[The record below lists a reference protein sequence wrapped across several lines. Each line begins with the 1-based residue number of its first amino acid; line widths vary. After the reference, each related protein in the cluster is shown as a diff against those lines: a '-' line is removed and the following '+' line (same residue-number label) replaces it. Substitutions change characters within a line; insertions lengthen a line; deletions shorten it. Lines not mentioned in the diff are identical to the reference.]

1 MPDKPLTFNDPASTD
16 LASKD
21 PGSNSPGSNIPILSI
36 RGLGEEISSL
46 SHLPWT
52 IPLELWPEDPTLALQ
67 RGISRHVVR
76 LVRSIPDFEA
86 TTTPLPDHEI
96 YAVKET
102 IPEIAE
108 REYQILRELSHRGAP
123 SVEPVAVVEGRRDG
137 DGEPLP
143 AALVTRFLPFSSPY
157 RVVLSGALGGKVTG
171 SEIENM
177 ASALAL
183 LLVRLHLLGFWWGD
197 CSLSNTLFRRDADSY
212 AAYLVDAETGEFN
225 QTLSKGQREHDL
237 EIAHF
242 NVAAELEDI
251 SLSDVIYPGLDPIRA
266 SDAVIRRYRRLW
278 SAITEPRSLD
288 GSDRHAV
295 ERAMRAVQDL
305 GFAVEEVEVAFDGS
319 GHQLKFTPKVVA
331 PDYHKEK
338 VRSLLGIDVEEFQA
352 KRLLA
357 SFDRYYSRLEEPRPP
372 REEVGERWMREVF
385 HHVVDQVPIELRGR
399 IEDAQLFHEVLEH
412 RWYLGERVGRDV
424 GLDFATKDYI
434 AAILPSRMDSG
445 TLSDSPAS

>member
-1 MPDKPLTFNDPASTD
+1 MP
-16 LASKD
+16 
-21 PGSNSPGSNIPILSI
+21 NSPSSLSI
-36 RGLGEEISSL
+36 RGLGEEIASL
-46 SHLPWT
+46 SHLPWST
-52 IPLELWPEDPTLALQ
+52 PLEEWPEDPSLALK
-67 RGISRHVVR
+67 RGISRHIVR
-76 LVRSIPDFEA
+76 LVRAPALTVAGEENSEQ
-86 TTTPLPDHEI
+86 EI

-108 REYQILRELSHRGAP
+108 REYQILRELNHRGAP
-123 SVEPVAVVEGRRDG
+123 SVDPIAVVEGRSDSAG
-137 DGEPLP
+137 QELP

-157 RVVLSGALGGKVTG
+157 RVILSGALGGKVTG

-197 CSLSNTLFRRDADSY
+197 CSLSNTLFRRDAESY
-212 AAYLVDAETGEFN
+212 AAYLVDAETGEFH
-225 QTLSKGQREHDL
+225 QSLSKGQREHDL

-278 SAITEPRSLD
+278 SAITEPQSLD
-288 GSDRHAV
+288 ASDRQAV

-305 GFAVEEVEVAFDGS
+305 GFAVEEVEISFDGS

-331 PDYHKEK
+331 PDYHKVK
-338 VRSLLGIDVEEFQA
+338 VFDLMGLHVEEFQA

-357 SFDRYYSRLEEPRPP
+357 SFDRYYLRMSEPRPP
-372 REEVGERWMREVF
+372 KEEVAKVWLEEVF
-385 HHVVDQVPIELRGR
+385 RPVIEQVPENLRGR

-412 RWYLGERVGRDV
+412 RWYLGERAGRDV
-424 GLDFATKDYI
+424 GLPFATKDYI
-434 AAILPSRMDSG
+434 ASILPSRMDSG
-445 TLSDSPAS
+445 TLSEASVSKDQRAE